1 MILIGINVY
10 HLTILL
16 YFWVTKTIGTLYVLY
31 SYVHHPRTKKSL
43 FKFQIESQFSSNT
56 VGIMREKG
64 ERNRSSEKARYQ
76 RLSFLLP
83 RMAYRKKQYRGGI
96 ASSCFLP
103 RYEWSIT
110 IPVSFPPFRLSL
122 CKGWINRGTSRPT
135 STPRNFEKTTSHGRD
150 CSTGSIVL
158 LD

>member
-64 ERNRSSEKARYQ
+64 ERKRSSEKARYQ
-76 RLSFLLP
+76 RLSFTKNGIQKETISGGNCFILFP
-83 RMAYRKKQYRGGI
+83 SSIRMVNNDP
-96 ASSCFLP
+96 SFL
-103 RYEWSIT
+103 
-110 IPVSFPPFRLSL
+110 PPFRLSL

-150 CSTGSIVL
+150 CSTRSIVL

>member
-16 YFWVTKTIGTLYVLY
+16 YFWITKTIGTLYVLY
-31 SYVHHPRTKKSL
+31 SYVYHPRTKKSL

-64 ERNRSSEKARYQ
+64 ERKRVAIKKLDINGY
-76 RLSFLLP
+76 LLP
-83 RMAYRKKQYRGGI
+83 RMAYRKKQYRGRI